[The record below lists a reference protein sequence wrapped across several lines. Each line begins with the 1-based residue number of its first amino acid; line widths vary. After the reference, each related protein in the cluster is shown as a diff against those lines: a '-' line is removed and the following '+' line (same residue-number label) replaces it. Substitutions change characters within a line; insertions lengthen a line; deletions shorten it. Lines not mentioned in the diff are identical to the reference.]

1 MALPSTS
8 ELLVSGGDTR
18 IALDSVTGLS
28 QYGSR
33 PLPDAQLAS
42 LGSSTASLISS
53 RGFAAADQLRRDC
66 EAQLGTE
73 AGQAVYAR
81 QLDQLRA
88 ELLALCGCGAFDA
101 AIVFA
106 ASGTDLFLLAAG
118 WIKPRHVIMID
129 PLETGSGLKAAL
141 QGCHFNRRTAGGADA
156 LPGTPLDGWPGSASA
171 PTLATLAPR
180 QANGLPRAVGDID
193 AECAASVDTAAG
205 AGQRVLLVLTDASKT
220 GMIVPSIAV
229 ALALRRRWPNQVEL
243 LVDACQFRLAP
254 ATLRAYLAQ
263 DILVA
268 LSGSKFAAGPTFSG
282 ALLAPPALATRYRDA
297 PLCAGLRDYSN
308 RAEWPAGWLAGA
320 SLPEHANFG
329 LLLRWQAALAELW
342 AFAALPPGAGAA
354 FLDRFGLRLRTRLA
368 QDPRFDEVKVPP
380 LQRAAL
386 GSLVV
391 DDWDARQS
399 IFTFVLLD
407 HSQPPQP
414 IPALQLRR
422 LHWLLQQ
429 PGDTTA
435 PRFQLGQPVVCG
447 ESLTALRLCV
457 SAPMMVR
464 ACLHGQEEAV
474 ISEAL
479 AALDRLV
486 RLMDEEGL

>member
-18 IALDSVTGLS
+18 IALDGVTGLS

-33 PLPDAQLAS
+33 PLPDARLAA

-53 RGFAAADQLRRDC
+53 LGFAAADRLRRDC
-66 EAQLGTE
+66 EVQLDSAVPPT
-73 AGQAVYAR
+73 VYAR
-81 QLDQLRA
+81 QLELLRA
-88 ELLALCGCGAFDA
+88 GLLALCGCDAVDA
-101 AIVFA
+101 AVIFA

-118 WIKPRHVIMID
+118 WIKPGHVIMID
-129 PLETGSGLKAAL
+129 PLETGSGLKFAL
-141 QGCHFNRRTAGGADA
+141 RGCHFNGRTAGGADA
-156 LPGTPLDGWPGSASA
+156 LPGTPLDGWQGAA
-171 PTLATLAPR
+171 PSLATLAPR
-180 QANGLPRAVGDID
+180 QDYGWPREAGDID
-193 AECAASVDTAAG
+193 AECTASVDAAAG

-220 GMIVPSIAV
+220 GMIVPSIDV
-229 ALALRRRWPNQVEL
+229 ALALRRRWPGQVEL

-268 LSGSKFAAGPTFSG
+268 LSGSKFVAGPTFSG
-282 ALLAPPALATRYRDA
+282 ALLAPPALTQRYRDA
-297 PLCAGLRDYSN
+297 PLCAGLADYSN
-308 RAEWPAGWLAGA
+308 RAEWPAGWLAAA
-320 SLPEHANFG
+320 SLPDHANFG
-329 LLLRWQAALAELW
+329 LLLRWQAALAELS

-368 QDPRFDEVKVPP
+368 QDPRFAEIAVPP
-380 LQRAAL
+380 MQRAAL
-386 GSLVV
+386 GSLVL

-407 HSQPPQP
+407 RRQPPQP
-414 IPALQLRR
+414 LPALELRR
-422 LHWLLQQ
+422 LYWLLQQ

-447 ESLTALRLCV
+447 EHLTALRLCV

-464 ACLHGQEEAV
+464 ACLHGQAEDV
-474 ISEAL
+474 IGEAL

-486 RLMDEEGL
+486 LLMDEDGV